1 MNKGISTLLFFIV
14 ICFIIYLIF
23 RNINFQEGLENSSSS
38 TTSTTS
44 TSNNSS
50 SSNTSITNGIAGSAQ
65 SYAAD
70 IKSET
75 IRNQDVLLISKYRKD
90 YENVILNADD
100 LINTLMLETTLSMNK
115 KNPLPSLDKLVKLNS
130 AKAALNSVM
139 KYVDAAA

>member
-38 TTSTTS
+38 TTSA
-44 TSNNSS
+44 SNNSS
-50 SSNTSITNGIAGSAQ
+50 SSTASITNGIAGSAQ

-115 KNPLPSLDKLVKLNS
+115 KNPIPSLDKLVKLNS

-139 KYVDAAA
+139 KYVDSAA

>member
-23 RNINFQEGLENSSSS
+23 RNINFQEGLENNSSS
-38 TTSTTS
+38 T

-50 SSNTSITNGIAGSAQ
+50 SSNVSITNGIAGSAQ

-115 KNPLPSLDKLVKLNS
+115 KNPIPSLDKLVKLNS

>member
-23 RNINFQEGLENSSSS
+23 RNINFQEGLENNSSS

-44 TSNNSS
+44 TSS
-50 SSNTSITNGIAGSAQ
+50 SSNVSITNGIAGSAQ

-115 KNPLPSLDKLVKLNS
+115 KNPIPSLDKLVKLNS